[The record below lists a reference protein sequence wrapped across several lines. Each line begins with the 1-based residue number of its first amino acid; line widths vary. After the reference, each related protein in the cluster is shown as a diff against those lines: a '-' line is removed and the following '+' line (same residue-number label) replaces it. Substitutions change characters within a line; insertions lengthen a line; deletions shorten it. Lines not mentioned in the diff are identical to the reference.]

1 MPVFSNRF
9 DKALIVSAIKK
20 KLSGSESIGTNHRH
34 LFHETGACGTNTQN
48 ILALRPNCMRFV
60 HLISLEGLAIYK

>member
-1 MPVFSNRF
+1 VPVFSNRF

-34 LFHETGACGTNTQN
+34 LFHSKN
-48 ILALRPNCMRFV
+48 ICPLLF
-60 HLISLEGLAIYK
+60 LK